1 MPHLN
6 NLSPIPSRL
15 HGGLRWNPQ
24 TGFSLVEMAVVA
36 MILSLMLGGLLLSF
50 STQVD
55 QQRISSTNKT
65 LEMALEA
72 VIGYAI
78 RNGRIPCPAT
88 AASGGTERFDTQLVG
103 PLRTCSVFNGFLP
116 ALTLGIGPTD
126 SEGYLLDSYGMRI
139 RYSINNKLTFTT
151 QPPSLKTEIQ
161 NNGFSSTNLDADL
174 QICSSARGINSP
186 GSQSA
191 AECGRGSDLSTNAVL
206 AIYSTGANATTT
218 GAEAVAGAD
227 EAANYVSDRVL
238 VWHAPSNSP
247 GSEFDDILI
256 WLSLNSFIARMTS
269 AGAL

>member
-6 NLSPIPSRL
+6 KLSPIPSRL

-50 STQVD
+50 RTQMD
-55 QQRISSTNKT
+55 LQRVSSTNKT

-78 RNGRIPCPAT
+78 RNGRIPCPAI
-88 AASGGTERFDTQLVG
+88 SGSAGREVQILANGVTS
-103 PLRTCSVFNGFLP
+103 CAIFNGFYP
-116 ALTLGIGPTD
+116 ALTVGIGPTD
-126 SEGYLLDSYGMRI
+126 AEGYLLDSYGMRI
-139 RYSINNKLTFTT
+139 RYSVNNKLSFTI
-151 QPPSLKTEIQ
+151 QPASLKTEVQ
-161 NNGFSSTNLDADL
+161 TNGFSSTNLDADL
-174 QICSSARGINSP
+174 QICSTGSGISSP
-186 GSQSA
+186 GSQTGA
-191 AECGRGSDLSTNAVL
+191 QCGTGHALSTDAVL
-206 AIYSTGANATTT
+206 AVYSTGANATTT
-218 GAEAVAGAD
+218 GAEAIAGAG
-227 EAANYVSDRVL
+227 EAANYLSDRVL

-256 WLSLNSFIARMTS
+256 WLSLSSFIARMTS

>member
-6 NLSPIPSRL
+6 KLSPIPSRL

-24 TGFSLVEMAVVA
+24 TGFSLVELAVVA

-50 STQVD
+50 RTQID
-55 QQRISSTNKT
+55 LQRVSSTNKT

-88 AASGGTERFDTQLVG
+88 SGSAGREVQSLANGVTS
-103 PLRTCSVFNGFLP
+103 CAIFNGFYP
-116 ALTLGIGPTD
+116 ALTVGIGPTD
-126 SEGYLLDSYGMRI
+126 AEGYLLDSYGMRI
-139 RYSINNKLTFTT
+139 RYSVNNKLSFTI
-151 QPPSLKTEIQ
+151 QPASLKTEVQ
-161 NNGFSSTNLDADL
+161 TNGFSSTNLDADL
-174 QICSSARGINSP
+174 QICSTASGINSP
-186 GSQSA
+186 GSQTGA
-191 AECGRGSDLSTNAVL
+191 QCGTSHALSTDAVL
-206 AIYSTGANATTT
+206 AVYSTGANATTT
-218 GAEAVAGAD
+218 GAEAIAGTD
-227 EAANYVSDRVL
+227 EAANYLSDRVL

-256 WLSLNSFIARMTS
+256 WLSLSSFIARMTS